1 MNAVFQATIEF
12 LRLYWPPL
20 LCGVAVV
27 AILPLIVGY
36 IVLVERKIMADMQA
50 RLGPMRVGPHGLLQ
64 PIADAV
70 KLLIKED
77 IIPDNADKLVFWLA
91 PVLSVGAAL
100 LSLAGLAIGPAFQI
114 AQDINIGILFVVGV
128 SAMGIFGIVLGGW
141 ASNSHYSL
149 MGALRS
155 SAQLVSYETAA
166 GMALVSAL
174 LFTGTLNI
182 KSIVEA
188 QSKEGI
194 WFVLLA
200 PVAFFTYL
208 VASIA
213 ETNRAPFDLPEAE
226 SELVAGYMTE
236 FSGFRWSLYFL
247 AEYTNMIVVASV
259 ATTLFLGGWLRPFA
273 SVRWLDF
280 LDFVPP
286 LLMIAVGAYC
296 VLRAPKQ
303 PSRVQQW
310 FMLAVAGLCIALALV
325 LTMPVIAPVIKPS
338 LREAAKPFFAGIHGG
353 FWFLLKVSAYIYLF
367 MWLRFTLPRYRFDQL
382 MRLGWHFLIP
392 LSIINV
398 LLVGVAMIAG
408 TYFHLH
414 GWWLLL
420 ATTPAALIAL
430 VAALL
435 FLAASRGI
443 LVHRADHSLCRRD
456 HGAFCFCDHA
466 REPGRGGAPDPIR
479 AAEMGGVGHRAGAGG
494 TGRTHALVFRENAR
508 AGIAGAGGG
517 AGEPVAAQF
526 GRGGKKPVR
535 LVPAAL

>member
-1 MNAVFQATIEF
+1 MQTAIQATLDF
-12 LRLYWPPL
+12 LKAYWGPL
-20 LCGVAVV
+20 LCGLAIVAV
-27 AILPLIVGY
+27 LPLVAGY

-77 IIPDNADKLVFWLA
+77 IIPEDADKLVFWLA

-100 LSLAGLAIGPAFQI
+100 LAMAGLAIGPAFQV
-114 AQDINIGILFVVGV
+114 AKDINVGILFVVGV

-166 GMALVSAL
+166 GMALVSGL
-174 LFTGTLNI
+174 LFAGTLNI
-182 KSIVEA
+182 RSIVEA
-188 QSKEGI
+188 QYNQGM
-194 WFVLLA
+194 WFGLLA

-247 AEYTNMIVVASV
+247 AEYTNMVVVASV
-259 ATTLFLGGWLRPFA
+259 ATTLFLGGWLRPFP
-273 SVRWLDF
+273 RTHWLDF

-286 LLMIAVGAYC
+286 LLMVALGAYC
-296 VLRAPKQ
+296 VMRAPKQ
-303 PSRVQQW
+303 PVRVQQL
-310 FMLAVAGLCIALALV
+310 FMLAVAGLCFVLALV
-325 LTMPVIAPVIKPS
+325 LAAPLLLPLAKPS
-338 LREAAKPFFAGIHGG
+338 LAAAVKPFHDGILGS

-398 LLVGVAMIAG
+398 LLIGIAMIIG
-408 TYFHLH
+408 SYLHLE
-414 GWWLLL
+414 GWWLLI
-420 ATTPAALIAL
+420 ATIPASIIALLIAL
-430 VAALL
+430 
-435 FLAASRGI
+435 FILAAEQKSQPQPTG
-443 LVHRADHSLCRRD
+443 RA
-456 HGAFCFCDHA
+456 
-466 REPGRGGAPDPIR
+466 APDPY
-479 AAEMGGVGHRAGAGG
+479 A
-494 TGRTHALVFRENAR
+494 
-508 AGIAGAGGG
+508 
-517 AGEPVAAQF
+517 
-526 GRGGKKPVR
+526 
-535 LVPAAL
+535 

>member
-1 MNAVFQATIEF
+1 MNPLLQATLEF
-12 LRLYWPPL
+12 LKLYWAPL
-20 LCGVAVV
+20 LCGVAIV

-36 IVLVERKIMADMQA
+36 IVLVERKLMADMQA

-194 WFVLLA
+194 WFLMLA

-247 AEYTNMIVVASV
+247 AEYANMIVVASI
-259 ATTLFLGGWLRPFA
+259 ATTLFLGGWLRPF
-273 SVRWLDF
+273 SHVHWLNF
-280 LDFVPP
+280 LDFIP
-286 LLMIAVGAYC
+286 LLLMVGIGAYC
-296 VLRAPKQ
+296 VVRAPKQ
-303 PSRVQQW
+303 PTR
-310 FMLAVAGLCIALALV
+310 
-325 LTMPVIAPVIKPS
+325 
-338 LREAAKPFFAGIHGG
+338 
-353 FWFLLKVSAYIYLF
+353 
-367 MWLRFTLPRYRFDQL
+367 
-382 MRLGWHFLIP
+382 
-392 LSIINV
+392 
-398 LLVGVAMIAG
+398 
-408 TYFHLH
+408 
-414 GWWLLL
+414 
-420 ATTPAALIAL
+420 
-430 VAALL
+430 
-435 FLAASRGI
+435 
-443 LVHRADHSLCRRD
+443 
-456 HGAFCFCDHA
+456 
-466 REPGRGGAPDPIR
+466 
-479 AAEMGGVGHRAGAGG
+479 
-494 TGRTHALVFRENAR
+494 
-508 AGIAGAGGG
+508 
-517 AGEPVAAQF
+517 
-526 GRGGKKPVR
+526 
-535 LVPAAL
+535 